1 MTKCERTYQLDRPL
15 DDTLLEAVARA
26 HGVYGIQKLK
36 VDPSLLSLT
45 VGWDAS
51 RLSLLQVESLLA
63 GFGLP
68 LKKS

>member
-15 DDTLLEAVARA
+15 DDALLPAVAKA

-36 VDPSLLSLT
+36 VDPSLRSLT

-51 RLSLLQVESLLA
+51 RLSLPQVESVLA
-63 GFGLP
+63 GFGFP
-68 LKKS
+68 IHKA